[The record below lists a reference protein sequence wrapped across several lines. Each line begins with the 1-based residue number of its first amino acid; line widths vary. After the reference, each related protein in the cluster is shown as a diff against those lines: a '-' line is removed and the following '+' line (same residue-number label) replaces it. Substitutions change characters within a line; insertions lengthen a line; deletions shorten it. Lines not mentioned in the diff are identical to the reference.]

1 MKKPAAAFDDLDQ
14 EGNAAPTGR
23 RKSSD
28 RGDSAGASWDGFDE
42 ELMRV
47 RPSRESTE
55 LLANLSN
62 KELMD
67 YTGVHF
73 TTVYRW
79 RRQQKLPGHIEKLL
93 KFVALKELDQFEGW
107 EGWKIINRTLISPS
121 GGNYNTGNVDA
132 IQIRKQQLAFLEAD
146 RRKWKNT
153 LDQPAIADDTDKF
166 LKQMSDELLNRIH
179 KPKVKGD

>member
-42 ELMRV
+42 ELMRA
-47 RPSRESTE
+47 RPEPRVNR
-55 LLANLSN
+55 APGQPLSN

-121 GGNYNTGNVDA
+121 GGNYNTGDVDA
-132 IQIRKQQLAFLEAD
+132 IQIRKTATRLPGSRPAKMEKHVGSTRD
-146 RRKWKNT
+146 RGRHR
-153 LDQPAIADDTDKF
+153 QI
-166 LKQMSDELLNRIH
+166 LKTNVR
-179 KPKVKGD
+179 